1 VAVGRARWSSSLSD
15 SMIHWLEQWW
25 AHFFSKLI

>member
-1 VAVGRARWSSSLSD
+1 VAVGRAQWSSSLSD
-15 SMIHWLEQWW
+15 STTHWLEQWW